1 MVVPF
6 VWMITTAFKP
16 QAEWITFPPK
26 FLPVEP
32 TLENFHK
39 AAESLDIFTLYRN
52 TLYIAFVKSFIN
64 LYVSCLAGY
73 VFGKFDFRGK
83 DVLFYMILATWIIPF
98 EVYMIPLYLMVNQQ
112 GMADTRLALIIP
124 ELSSAYAI
132 FMYRQFMF
140 TIPNALIDAARIDG
154 AGEWYIWH
162 RIIIPLSIPVLATLA
177 VFYFMWNFNDFLW
190 PLIVLVSPKKF
201 VLFARFDK
209 PVSGEGV
216 VPRAD
221 HGRGGNGI
229 DPHHDHLPVPAA
241 VHYRGHRALRHEVG
255 AVGRSSHAGWGS
267 HRLISVEVPSTTRP
281 LHQNEGGSVRAR

>member
-1 MVVPF
+1 MATAPLVRPRTAPGPSAGTLIRRSLLLNYLILGIGAFTMVVPF
-6 VWMITTAFKP
+6 VWMMTTAFKP
-16 QAEWITFPPK
+16 QPEWITFPPK

-32 TLENFHK
+32 TLENFRK

-52 TLYIAFVKSFIN
+52 TLYIAFIKSLIN

-73 VFGKFDFRGK
+73 VFGKFEFRGK

-112 GMADTRLALIIP
+112 GMADTRWALIVP

-162 RIIIPLSIPVLATLA
+162 RLIIPLSIPVLATLA

-201 VLFARFDK
+201 VLALGLTSLFQEKGSFHGLIMAGAAMASIPIMIIFLFLQRYITEGIAL
-209 PVSGEGV
+209 SGMK
-216 VPRAD
+216 
-221 HGRGGNGI
+221 
-229 DPHHDHLPVPAA
+229 
-241 VHYRGHRALRHEVG
+241 
-255 AVGRSSHAGWGS
+255 
-267 HRLISVEVPSTTRP
+267 
-281 LHQNEGGSVRAR
+281 

>member
-1 MVVPF
+1 MATAPLVQPRPAPGPSAGTFIRRSLILNYLVLGIGAFTMVVPF

-83 DVLFYMILATWIIPF
+83 DILFYMILATWIIPF

-201 VLFARFDK
+201 VLSLGLTSLFQEKGSFHGLIMAGAAMASIPIMIIFLFLQRYITEGIAL
-209 PVSGEGV
+209 SGMK
-216 VPRAD
+216 
-221 HGRGGNGI
+221 
-229 DPHHDHLPVPAA
+229 
-241 VHYRGHRALRHEVG
+241 
-255 AVGRSSHAGWGS
+255 
-267 HRLISVEVPSTTRP
+267 
-281 LHQNEGGSVRAR
+281 